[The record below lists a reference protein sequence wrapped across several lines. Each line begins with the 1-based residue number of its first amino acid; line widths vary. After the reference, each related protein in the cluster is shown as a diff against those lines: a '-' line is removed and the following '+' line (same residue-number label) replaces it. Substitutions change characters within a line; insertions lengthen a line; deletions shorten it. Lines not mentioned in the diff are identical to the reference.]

1 MEKLI
6 NEVMKEFDCNKAD
19 AIEIIN
25 NAISKSNVVQLAIK
39 NAIKKEYD
47 L

>member
-6 NEVMKEFDCNKAD
+6 NEVMIEFNCNKAD

-25 NAISKSNVVQLAIK
+25 NAIAKSNVVQLAIR
-39 NAIKKEYD
+39 NAIKKEYEI
-47 L
+47 